1 MLKFVN
7 SFFQA
12 NYQDILPLVVD
23 GRKFL
28 IDGDSLLMLALD
40 SKGLSSEIGG
50 TSLHIIYIVEK
61 FLSTFHAK
69 GLNFVLVF
77 FKASVTALKILCDT
91 YWHYRVC
98 SYTF

>member
-1 MLKFVN
+1 MKATVGMLKFIN

-12 NYQDILPLVVD
+12 NYQDILPLVID

-40 SKGLSSEIGG
+40 SKGLCSDAGG
-50 TSLHIIYIVEK
+50 TTLHVIYIVEK
-61 FLSTFHAK
+61 FLSTFHDK

-77 FKASVTALKILCDT
+77 FKVCKLK
-91 YWHYRVC
+91 
-98 SYTF
+98 